1 MRCSL
6 LIKALLKEALDL
18 LRVCLICLT
27 LLLIPLKSLAATAH
41 GYLGVFGGEVSVDGM
56 DTKKAE
62 PVTYTLGYRLSSFWA
77 LQMEYTEA
85 KPFRGMVLNS
95 EKETPCDMEYTTSG
109 AYLMV
114 IHPMGSLLDFNMK
127 YGYVQVDYSFDD
139 PDVTDSAKDRY
150 SFSGKAYGGGFTLKM
165 SSALVFTVDYTQL
178 RDDASQLSAGIELDL

>member
-1 MRCSL
+1 M
-6 LIKALLKEALDL
+6 

-41 GYLGVFGGEVSVDGM
+41 GYLGFFGGEVSVDGM

-62 PVTYTLGYRLSSFWA
+62 PLTYTLGYRLSSFWA
-77 LQMEYTEA
+77 FQMEYTEA
-85 KPFRGMVLNS
+85 EPFRGMVMNS
-95 EKETPCDMEYTTSG
+95 GKETPCDMAYTASG

-114 IHPMGSLLDFNMK
+114 IHPMGSWLDFNMK
-127 YGYVQVDYSFDD
+127 YGYVELDYSFDD
-139 PDVTDSAKDRY
+139 PYVLDSTKERY
-150 SFSGKAYGGGFTLKM
+150 SYSGKAYGGGITLKM